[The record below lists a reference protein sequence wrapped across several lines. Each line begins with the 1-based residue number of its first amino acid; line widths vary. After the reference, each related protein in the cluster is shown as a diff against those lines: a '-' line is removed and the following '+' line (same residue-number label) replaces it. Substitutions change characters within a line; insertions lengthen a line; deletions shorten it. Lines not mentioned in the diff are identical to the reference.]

1 MPRILWLRAEDHRD
15 EVESLQQHTGL
26 KVISLTNLPV
36 SWNDPSQRFQ
46 IILAQLPLAAE
57 IVERTLLEA
66 SQAEKLQLDPHQPPQ
81 PVPVVIYDPESTLD
95 EGLIRP
101 PMSFRHLTEP
111 LSVAQLASVVEAE
124 LAAAQRSSQAAQVK
138 EPWRDLL
145 VGESRAMRSLHSMI
159 RLAGPRR
166 STVLITGETGT
177 GKEMVAKAIHLASRR
192 AGARMVSVNCAAIPE
207 NLFESE
213 LFGHAKGAFTGAVN
227 DRIGRFEQAQRGT
240 IFLDEVGEVPIDIQ
254 PKLLRVL
261 QERELQRVGSSA
273 DIQIDTR
280 VIAAS
285 NQDLQQAVMDKTFR
299 EDLLYRLNV
308 VPIVVP
314 PLRDRAS
321 DIPLLAEHFIE
332 KTCTREGL
340 PAKTLSADAVRRLAG
355 YEWPGNVRQLE
366 HTIEMA
372 VTLSGDRTRL
382 YSGDIQLPEARRAGP
397 GGPVLRIPEGKGV
410 NLEEM
415 VGRVEQLLIQE
426 ALQQCGGNKAKA
438 ASSLGIPRTTLV
450 YKLRSV
456 EACA

>member
-1 MPRILWLRAEDHRD
+1 MPRILWLRSADRCEK
-15 EVESLQQHTGL
+15 VEFLQQHTGINVMCL
-26 KVISLTNLPV
+26 NHFPAN
-36 SWNDPSQRFQ
+36 WNDSMQRVQ
-46 IILAQLPLAAE
+46 IILLELPLSAE
-57 IVERTLLEA
+57 IVEKALLEA
-66 SQAEKLQLDPHQPPQ
+66 SQAEKTLLDPHQAPQ
-81 PVPVVIYDPESTLD
+81 PIPVLIYDPESTLD
-95 EGLIRP
+95 EGMIRP
-101 PMSFRHLTEP
+101 PMTFRHLTER
-111 LSVAQLASVVEAE
+111 LSIAE
-124 LAAAQRSSQAAQVK
+124 LAAAVEIELAAQRSSHAGQAK

-177 GKEMVAKAIHLASRR
+177 GKEMVARAIHLASRR

-227 DRIGRFEQAQRGT
+227 DRIGRFEQAHRGT

-254 PKLLRVL
+254 SKLLRVL

-285 NQDLQQAVMDKTFR
+285 NQDLEQAVMDKNFR

-314 PLRDRAS
+314 PLRDRSS
-321 DIPLLAEHFIE
+321 DIPLLADHFIE
-332 KTCTREGL
+332 KTCNREGL
-340 PAKTLSADAVRRLAG
+340 PAKTLSADAVRRLSG

-372 VTLSGDRTRL
+372 VTLSGERTRL
-382 YSGDIQLPEARRAGP
+382 YSGDIQLPEPRRASPAGP
-397 GGPVLRIPEGKGV
+397 DLRIPQGAGV
-410 NLEEM
+410 NLEKM

-450 YKLRSV
+450 YKLRSL